1 MFTGGPWGPGKEEGP
16 QEALG
21 PLTAFGVSEFQ
32 VMAGLYQRAFHH
44 LSEAVRAA
52 EEEARPS
59 AWGKGPT
66 AGVTVAY
73 LTLADFCD
81 QQLRRQEEGTS
92 GEPHVVSACSLFERQ

>member
-1 MFTGGPWGPGKEEGP
+1 MFTGGPWGPGREEGP

-21 PLTAFGVSEFQ
+21 PLTAVGVSEFQ

-59 AWGKGPT
+59 AWGQGPT

-81 QQLRRQEEGTS
+81 QQLRRQEEGMS